1 MGNLNAFLKPVY
13 RQKTIE
19 IDLGDRFINPDTGEH
34 EKVVMKSLTQERIQE
49 IARASTHDVKVGG
62 KVVQEMDAV
71 ENMSRCLVESIVFP
85 DLRNRELCLDNG
97 TEDPFKL
104 PARLFMPGEFNML
117 AVAFAKLNGIKIGQD
132 GELELPG
139 EITKN

>member
-13 RQKTIE
+13 REKTIE

-71 ENMSRCLVESIVFP
+71 ENMSRCLVESIIFP
-85 DLRNRELCLDNG
+85 DLQNRDLCLSNG

-117 AVAFAKLNGIKIGQD
+117 AVAFAKLNGIKIGSD